1 MTLHGVWM
9 KPALAWMRY
18 QESCSPFQI
27 SYFLLRLEFS
37 KQELDLESHG
47 LESMSCSTA
56 DHHWK
61 PGQAF
66 LGVKWG
72 YMSCVAPTDS
82 VRTSFD
88 DLGENTLLNIL
99 SV

>member
-9 KPALAWMRY
+9 KPALAWMRC
-18 QESCSPFQI
+18 QESCCPFQI
-27 SYFLLRLEFS
+27 GDFLLR
-37 KQELDLESHG
+37 QELDLESHS
-47 LESMSCSTA
+47 LESMSCSTTA
-56 DHHWK
+56 HHWK

-82 VRTSFD
+82 VRTSPH
-88 DLGENTLLNIL
+88 LMI
-99 SV
+99 